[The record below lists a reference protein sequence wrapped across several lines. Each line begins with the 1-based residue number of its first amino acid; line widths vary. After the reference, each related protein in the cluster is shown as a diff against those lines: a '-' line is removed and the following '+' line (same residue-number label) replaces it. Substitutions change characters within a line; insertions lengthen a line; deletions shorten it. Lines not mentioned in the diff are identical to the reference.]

1 MSYFQ
6 QFYSNFTP
14 VIKSTQVF
22 NYRSVSHASDQTTS
36 KKLIEND
43 KDLRKSFP
51 KAYKKL
57 KKLNELNI
65 RNQTE
70 QSKRSISKNKGKK
83 PKDCFSQQYEEPM
96 SGKLKCS
103 LCVFSSDSIDSLW
116 RHFSDMPSHKPQN
129 LKKQTLK
136 RMEKRGLLNHDLRI

>member
-1 MSYFQ
+1 M
-6 QFYSNFTP
+6 
-14 VIKSTQVF
+14 IKSTQVF

-57 KKLNELNI
+57 KKLNKLNI

-70 QSKRSISKNKGKK
+70 QTKGSISRNKGKK
-83 PKDCFSQQYEEPM
+83 PNDCLSQPYEEPM

-103 LCVFSSDSIDSLW
+103 LCVFSSDSVDSLW
-116 RHFSDMPSHKPQN
+116 RHFSDVPSHKPQN

-136 RMEKRGLLNHDLRI
+136 KMEKRGLLNYELKI